1 MTRSSMTGR
10 RSCRGGHRQAALMP
24 AASTPI
30 LLRVR
35 RGFPS
40 TTAAVLLCLQ
50 RTCEWLRPLG
60 LGPRPGRLRVRRVG
74 VALDRGDR
82 VGLEDV
88 VDRAAVVAVC
98 SEEAA
103 PARVSATT

>member
-1 MTRSSMTGR
+1 MTRSSMIGR
-10 RSCRGGHRQAALMP
+10 HSCRGGHRQAALTP

-60 LGPRPGRLRVRRVG
+60 LGPRPGRLRVRRV
-74 VALDRGDR
+74 ALDRGDR

-88 VDRAAVVAVC
+88 VDQAAVVAVC